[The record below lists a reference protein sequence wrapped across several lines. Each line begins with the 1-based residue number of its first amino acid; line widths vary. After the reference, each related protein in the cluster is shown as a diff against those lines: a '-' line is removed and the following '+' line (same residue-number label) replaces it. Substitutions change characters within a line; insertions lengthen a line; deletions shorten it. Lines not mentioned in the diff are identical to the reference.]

1 MRLVTLL
8 VVMLFQ
14 SQPPIRLVDPTNT
27 NPLPSDLRMQQF
39 DMPEGATWRVFGVDS
54 FPDGPVKIVQVAEV
68 RQQNPPSSWSVHV
81 TNRALMLVNSV
92 SLAAAGLG
100 TLIASLVTSPDQGNL
115 IGSIVSMMMGLFGGV
130 FFSVQQIPILA
141 PLSRLTIVY
150 WATDAFSKLSL
161 EQGDIGL
168 NLAILL
174 VIGAVFFASGW
185 AIFNRRMN
193 V

>member
-81 TNRALMLVNSV
+81 TNRALMPVNSV
-92 SLAAAGLG
+92 SLAAAVVDVKG
-100 TLIASLVTSPDQGNL
+100 TVKATQTLAAIKNLQPEQVVRKVVPVRVTVIAPTDRVVFYVK
-115 IGSIVSMMMGLFGGV
+115 SIVSETGDWT
-130 FFSVQQIPILA
+130 SVNAEVAQLIKSVAL
-141 PLSRLTIVY
+141 RLPVP
-150 WATDAFSKLSL
+150 
-161 EQGDIGL
+161 
-168 NLAILL
+168 
-174 VIGAVFFASGW
+174 
-185 AIFNRRMN
+185 
-193 V
+193 